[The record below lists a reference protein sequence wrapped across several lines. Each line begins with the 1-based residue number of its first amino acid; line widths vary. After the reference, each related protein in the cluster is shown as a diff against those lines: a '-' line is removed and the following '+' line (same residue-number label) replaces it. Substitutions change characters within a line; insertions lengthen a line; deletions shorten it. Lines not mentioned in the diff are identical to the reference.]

1 MDSREHTRKNHHLF
15 VYITASGREEA
26 ERISEALIGE
36 RLVACTNIIDD
47 MSALFWWE
55 GGVQSEK
62 EVVLIAKTRADVFDR
77 LTGRVKE
84 LHSYDCPCIIG
95 MPIVTG
101 NPDYLDW
108 IDEEVRPEKER

>member
-1 MDSREHTRKNHHLF
+1 MDSREHSRQYDHLF
-15 VYITASGREEA
+15 VYITASGKEEA
-26 ERISEALIGE
+26 ERISEALIRE

-62 EVVLIAKTRADVFDR
+62 EVVLIAKTRADAFDR

-84 LHSYDCPCIIG
+84 LHSYDCPCVIG
-95 MPIVTG
+95 MPIATG
-101 NPDYLDW
+101 NPDYLAW
-108 IDEEVRPEKER
+108 IDEEVRPEEKR